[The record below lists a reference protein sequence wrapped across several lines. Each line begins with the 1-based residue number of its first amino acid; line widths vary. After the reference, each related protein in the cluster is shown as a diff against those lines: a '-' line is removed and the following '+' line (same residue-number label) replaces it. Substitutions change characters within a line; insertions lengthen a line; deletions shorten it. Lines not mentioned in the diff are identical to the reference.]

1 MIKVKLEKLKE
12 EVEVFESYDQVD
24 KVKKAYERLLY
35 FDKLT
40 DIRNQSQNLLTEK
53 KKVIDQRE
61 ELIRQYEQLQM
72 GPQT

>member
-40 DIRNQSQNLLTEK
+40 DIRNQS
-53 KKVIDQRE
+53 
-61 ELIRQYEQLQM
+61 
-72 GPQT
+72 